1 MAKLLKQTTSDE
13 RFLNNIFLQ
22 NIIDAIQDGVTILD
36 PDLNILKVNKQ
47 QNIIYEKYKPLIG
60 KKCYKVFHQ
69 RNTPCPACPTI
80 KVLKTGKQQIE
91 TIHYVKENGYTGWIE
106 LTSYPVKNQEGKIVY
121 IIEHSKDITERKK
134 LEEKL
139 NLLYRTLNVI
149 RYIDQ
154 LIINAADQKVLFENT
169 CNILVKNKEYT
180 YACALLVDDNLDI
193 KEVYSAGIDFDT
205 GELIT
210 KISTEKNSDGRNL
223 REKLKSFIHK
233 KSLKKSPILVKED
246 YEGICLKYIE
256 GKAEPC
262 NQIIAILEYSKK
274 LYGILI
280 IGISLELQLDKDELE
295 IIGELANDLAFA
307 LYNIELR
314 KSKEDEEKL
323 LRSIID
329 HSLTGLLI
337 IDNNFRFTFVNKKCC
352 DFLNTSREDMIGH
365 DFRELLPEETRDMV
379 VDRYLRRH
387 RGENPPERYEA
398 GVLTKNGEII
408 RMDISTNIIHNSKGD
423 KYSVSHII
431 DVTENRLRE
440 CIHKILHSITMSS
453 KSFSEKGFFEDLGFD
468 KLSELFLI
476 DKIEL
481 VFYDEK
487 KERFMPVYK
496 KSKND
501 TITTKTENLKPVFE
515 NILKKAFHDKK
526 TKLITKGEII
536 KSISKNDPELEK
548 LIPESWLL
556 IPLVSDNR
564 TIGFLNL
571 YSKKRKMH
579 FRNSIIKIMEEFAT
593 ELATYILH
601 KKIEDETKR
610 LAIAIE
616 SAAEYIIVTDPNG
629 NIQYVNP
636 AFEKITGYKR
646 EEVIGENP
654 RILKSGRHNQNF
666 YRNLWNTIKSGR
678 TWRGEFINRKKDGTI
693 YYEEAVISPVF
704 DKSGTITSFVAV
716 KHDVTEKKNLEDQ
729 YMQAQKMEA
738 IGRLAGGIAHDFNNM
753 LSVIMGYS
761 ELILNK
767 LDKNSEIYSEIE
779 EIYKAGLRSS
789 ELTAQLLAFARKQ
802 TVKPKIIDLND
813 EISTHL
819 KMLRRLIGENI
830 KLHWIPGEPLW
841 KVKLDPG
848 QLSQILNN
856 LCINARDAIN
866 DVGNITIET
875 KNMTIDSSYH
885 KLHPFVKEGEY
896 VMVAV
901 TDDGKGMDEHV
912 KFHIFEPFFTTK
924 TIGEGT
930 GLGLS
935 SVYGAVKQNNGFI
948 LVYSE
953 PGKGT
958 TFKIYFPRYTG
969 TDETA
974 ENNKHAIKKGKG
986 EVVLLV
992 EDETQILEI
1001 TKKMIENIG
1010 YKVLPANNPNE
1021 ALEIVKIYS
1030 GKINLLI
1037 TDVVMPDMNGLL
1049 LARKIKSIYPD
1060 LKVIFM
1066 SGYTTNVINHE
1077 GVIDKEYYYLQKPFD
1092 IATLS
1097 EKIHQV
1103 LGK

>member
-1 MAKLLKQTTSDE
+1 M
-13 RFLNNIFLQ
+13 
-22 NIIDAIQDGVTILD
+22 
-36 PDLNILKVNKQ
+36 
-47 QNIIYEKYKPLIG
+47 
-60 KKCYKVFHQ
+60 
-69 RNTPCPACPTI
+69 
-80 KVLKTGKQQIE
+80 
-91 TIHYVKENGYTGWIE
+91 
-106 LTSYPVKNQEGKIVY
+106 
-121 IIEHSKDITERKK
+121 
-134 LEEKL
+134 
-139 NLLYRTLNVI
+139 
-149 RYIDQ
+149 
-154 LIINAADQKVLFENT
+154 
-169 CNILVKNKEYT
+169 
-180 YACALLVDDNLDI
+180 
-193 KEVYSAGIDFDT
+193 
-205 GELIT
+205 
-210 KISTEKNSDGRNL
+210 
-223 REKLKSFIHK
+223 
-233 KSLKKSPILVKED
+233 
-246 YEGICLKYIE
+246 KYIE
-256 GKAEPC
+256 EKAEPC

-274 LYGILI
+274 LYGVLI
-280 IGISLELQLDKDELE
+280 IEISPELQLDKDELE

-329 HSLTGLLI
+329 HLLTGLLI
-337 IDNNFRFTFVNKKCC
+337 SDNNFQFTFVNKKCG
-352 DFLNTSREDMIGH
+352 DFLNTSREDIIGH
-365 DFRELLPEETRDMV
+365 DFREFLPEETKDMV

-408 RMDISTNIIHNSKGD
+408 RIYISTNIIHNSKGD

-440 CIHKILHSITMSS
+440 CIHKILHSIAMSS

-468 KLSELFLI
+468 KLSELFPI

-481 VFYDEK
+481 VLYEEK
-487 KERFMPVYK
+487 KERFIPVYK

-501 TITTKTENLKPVFE
+501 TITSKTENLKLVFE

-536 KSISKNDPELEK
+536 KSISKNNPELEK

-564 TIGFLNL
+564 TIGFFSL
-571 YSKKRKMH
+571 YSKKRRMH

-610 LAIAIE
+610 LAITIE

-646 EEVIGENP
+646 EEVIEENP

-666 YRNLWNTIKSGR
+666 YRNLWDTIKSGR

-738 IGRLAGGIAHDFNNM
+738 IGRLAGGIADDFNNM

-761 ELILNK
+761 EIILNK
-767 LDKNSEIYSEIE
+767 LAKNSETYSEIE

-830 KLHWIPGEPLW
+830 KLRWIPGEPLW
-841 KVKLDPG
+841 KVKLDLG

-875 KNMTIDSSYH
+875 KNVTIDSSYH
-885 KLHPFVKEGEY
+885 KLRPFVKEGEY
-896 VMVAV
+896 VMFAV

-912 KFHIFEPFFTTK
+912 KSHIFEPFFTTK

-969 TDETA
+969 TDETT

-986 EVVLLV
+986 KLYSLW
-992 EDETQILEI
+992 
-1001 TKKMIENIG
+1001 KM
-1010 YKVLPANNPNE
+1010 KHRSL
-1021 ALEIVKIYS
+1021 
-1030 GKINLLI
+1030 
-1037 TDVVMPDMNGLL
+1037 
-1049 LARKIKSIYPD
+1049 R
-1060 LKVIFM
+1060 
-1066 SGYTTNVINHE
+1066 
-1077 GVIDKEYYYLQKPFD
+1077 
-1092 IATLS
+1092 
-1097 EKIHQV
+1097 
-1103 LGK
+1103 

>member
-1 MAKLLKQTTSDE
+1 
-13 RFLNNIFLQ
+13 
-22 NIIDAIQDGVTILD
+22 
-36 PDLNILKVNKQ
+36 
-47 QNIIYEKYKPLIG
+47 
-60 KKCYKVFHQ
+60 
-69 RNTPCPACPTI
+69 
-80 KVLKTGKQQIE
+80 
-91 TIHYVKENGYTGWIE
+91 
-106 LTSYPVKNQEGKIVY
+106 
-121 IIEHSKDITERKK
+121 
-134 LEEKL
+134 
-139 NLLYRTLNVI
+139 
-149 RYIDQ
+149 
-154 LIINAADQKVLFENT
+154 
-169 CNILVKNKEYT
+169 
-180 YACALLVDDNLDI
+180 
-193 KEVYSAGIDFDT
+193 
-205 GELIT
+205 
-210 KISTEKNSDGRNL
+210 
-223 REKLKSFIHK
+223 
-233 KSLKKSPILVKED
+233 
-246 YEGICLKYIE
+246 LKYIE
-256 GKAEPC
+256 EKAEPC

-274 LYGILI
+274 LYGVLI
-280 IGISLELQLDKDELE
+280 IEISPELQLDKDELE

-408 RMDISTNIIHNSKGD
+408 RIYISTNIIHNSKGD

-440 CIHKILHSITMSS
+440 CIHKILHSIAMSS

-468 KLSELFLI
+468 KLSELFPI

-481 VFYDEK
+481 VLYEEK
-487 KERFMPVYK
+487 KERFIPVYK

-501 TITTKTENLKPVFE
+501 TITSKTENLKLVFE

-536 KSISKNDPELEK
+536 KSISKNNPELEK

-564 TIGFLNL
+564 TIGFFSL
-571 YSKKRKMH
+571 YSKKRRMH

-610 LAIAIE
+610 LAITIE

-646 EEVIGENP
+646 EEVIEENP

-666 YRNLWNTIKSGR
+666 YRNLWDTIKSGR

-738 IGRLAGGIAHDFNNM
+738 IGRLAGGIADDFNNM

-761 ELILNK
+761 EIILNK
-767 LDKNSEIYSEIE
+767 LAKNSETYSEIE

-830 KLHWIPGEPLW
+830 KLRWIPGEPLW
-841 KVKLDPG
+841 KVKLDLG

-875 KNMTIDSSYH
+875 KNVTIDSSYH
-885 KLHPFVKEGEY
+885 KLRPFVKEGEY
-896 VMVAV
+896 VMFAV

-912 KFHIFEPFFTTK
+912 KSHIFEPFFTTK

-986 EVVLLV
+986 KLYSLW
-992 EDETQILEI
+992 
-1001 TKKMIENIG
+1001 KM
-1010 YKVLPANNPNE
+1010 KHRSL
-1021 ALEIVKIYS
+1021 
-1030 GKINLLI
+1030 
-1037 TDVVMPDMNGLL
+1037 
-1049 LARKIKSIYPD
+1049 R
-1060 LKVIFM
+1060 
-1066 SGYTTNVINHE
+1066 
-1077 GVIDKEYYYLQKPFD
+1077 
-1092 IATLS
+1092 
-1097 EKIHQV
+1097 
-1103 LGK
+1103 